1 MSETL
6 FAGTTSKTTHFCIT
20 IFQVDNAVLRALHR
34 PGQADGPVGGHGQ
47 GGQQQAGEFKRHT
60 EVEGGESE
68 GGGENDAAQ
77 EDQND
82 VGDRAGRNG

>member
-1 MSETL
+1 M
-6 FAGTTSKTTHFCIT
+6 
-20 IFQVDNAVLRALHR
+20 
-34 PGQADGPVGGHGQ
+34 GGHGQ